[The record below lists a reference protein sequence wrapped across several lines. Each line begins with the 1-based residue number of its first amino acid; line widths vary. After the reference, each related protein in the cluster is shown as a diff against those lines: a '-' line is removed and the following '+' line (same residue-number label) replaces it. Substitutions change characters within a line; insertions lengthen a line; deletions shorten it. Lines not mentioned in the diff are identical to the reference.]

1 MRRSNVGK
9 EFGVGC
15 GWDVGGVGKPLIY
28 TTTTKRPLAEMKTT
42 IRFIAKAIPKIARA
56 DYLCEKSPIILAE
69 TSQIEKQRCAVH
81 FVLIRVHQSA
91 IGVEYRPIFT
101 LGTYGSRS

>member
-42 IRFIAKAIPKIARA
+42 IRFIAKSDP
-56 DYLCEKSPIILAE
+56 ENS
-69 TSQIEKQRCAVH
+69 
-81 FVLIRVHQSA
+81 
-91 IGVEYRPIFT
+91 
-101 LGTYGSRS
+101 